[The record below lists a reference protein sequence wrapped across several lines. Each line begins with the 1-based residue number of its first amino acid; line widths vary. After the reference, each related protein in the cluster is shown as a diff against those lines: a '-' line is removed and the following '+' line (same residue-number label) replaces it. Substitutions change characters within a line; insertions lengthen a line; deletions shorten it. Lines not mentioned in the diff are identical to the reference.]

1 MLAKTLRL
9 MIAAACIDN
18 AEGQLAKRWK
28 EKFKCF
34 ESKTAGS
41 IKFEGL
47 QLAGWEFRAGTGQL
61 ENPKLEEIHSFL
73 SPLQNTLCKTNDM
86 PDILTATSFHVCCFT
101 KTIQH
106 PRFRPRILFRR
117 NKFLCSFVFS
127 TAQVYMFHKAWIATR
142 THAKCAARNNALFSG
157 SSFWSGC
164 DHPFH
169 HQRAKA
175 QGVRKQEVGVANFL
189 GGQEFLFRK
198 FKALST
204 ALAASIYL
212 SICKLENEAILRD
225 FLSF

>member
-86 PDILTATSFHVCCFT
+86 PDILTATSHFMFVVSQKLFNIQGFGQEYFLGVTSFCAPLFSARRRFICFT
-101 KTIQH
+101 RH
-106 PRFRPRILFRR
+106 
-117 NKFLCSFVFS
+117 
-127 TAQVYMFHKAWIATR
+127 
-142 THAKCAARNNALFSG
+142 G
-157 SSFWSGC
+157 
-164 DHPFH
+164 
-169 HQRAKA
+169 
-175 QGVRKQEVGVANFL
+175 
-189 GGQEFLFRK
+189 
-198 FKALST
+198 
-204 ALAASIYL
+204 
-212 SICKLENEAILRD
+212 
-225 FLSF
+225 